1 MKKIRFGV
9 IDTWPWGVKNAE
21 SEVIN
26 RMKVAAENIG
36 AELICVTKE
45 GFLVD
50 EHFQRTDERI
60 DPSALD
66 FILSMHYEDIKMQDA
81 FHYHVLWNPPKI
93 TLQYDLY
100 HLYAKNIASH
110 DDYLIYDDGGMSNH
124 LKTLLSDHPRDLS
137 DASSLTASFS
147 KTAAIEPQIP
157 ENPVLFYCGVNWERF
172 ISGAESRHSGL
183 FALLDK
189 QEDVNL
195 YGPEHSWDGYRR
207 YRGSIPFDGT
217 SLINEIHQCGV
228 VLALSSDYHY
238 RAGAATNRI
247 YEACAGGAIT
257 ISDTN
262 RFIKNHFGDSVLYIA
277 YDKKHPD
284 KMFTQI
290 RMHLDWI
297 KQHPDQA
304 FEKAQKAQQI
314 FLEKF
319 SLEKQLL
326 DIISNHSKRKEAVK
340 QAMYARDAKG
350 QTLLVLFLD
359 TDILTSNEL
368 AILNNAIHNAEIQ
381 RNSNVVLAVCCD
393 KGVESELKKYIE
405 NSSVSVNLIGVN
417 FFDDFSNK
425 TLSRGEAF
433 AQVIKQIPHQYF
445 MLLDGSEIMFSTHV
459 TTLVRTLEDHAQ
471 SIAAYA
477 GDFLD
482 ALDGMRYPHLR
493 EVIRQFDFYNGY
505 YPSRYP
511 HPAGMFL
518 FRAEAAELLP
528 AEAEPFLDECLPNAL
543 LNLAIFSHQLPVKY
557 SGFMT
562 VGKKQSINIDF
573 QKVMTNPMQINF
585 VQGLV
590 QTGYEEWLASCPA
603 SIAVSSEIGS
613 HEFREVDKHLFKMM
627 RRKFRK
633 RLVIEIMWNCI
644 RLMANNKDGRAR
656 IRRKI
661 EKLKHEYSQTK

>member
-1 MKKIRFGV
+1 MNKVKFAI

-50 EHFQRTDERI
+50 EHFQKTNEKVDSSE
-60 DPSALD
+60 LD
-66 FILSMHYEDIKMQDA
+66 FVLSMHYEDIKMQDA
-81 FHYHVLWNPPKI
+81 FHYHILWNPPKI

-110 DDYLIYDDGGMSNH
+110 DDYLIYDDGGMSFH
-124 LKTLLSDHPRDLS
+124 LKTLLSDHPRDLAN
-137 DASSLTASFS
+137 ASSLTASFS
-147 KTAAIEPQIP
+147 KTAAIPPQIP

-172 ISGAESRHSGL
+172 IQGAESRHGGL
-183 FALLDK
+183 FSLMDQQK
-189 QEDVNL
+189 DVNL
-195 YGPEHSWDGYRR
+195 YGPEHSWDGYKR
-207 YRGSIPFDGT
+207 YHGSIPFDGT

-262 RFIKNHFGDSVLYIA
+262 RFIKKHFGDSVLYID

-297 KQHPDQA
+297 RRHPDKA
-304 FEKAQKAQQI
+304 LEKAQRAQQI
-314 FLEKF
+314 FIEKF
-319 SLEKQLL
+319 SLEKQLS

-340 QAMYARDAKG
+340 RAIHAIDTQAK
-350 QTLLVLFLD
+350 TLFILFLD
-359 TDILTSNEL
+359 TDVLTSNEL
-368 AILNNAIHNAEIQ
+368 VILDNAIHNAEVQ
-381 RNSNVVLAVCCD
+381 KDANVALAVCCD
-393 KGVESELKKYIE
+393 NRIEKELQKHIKDSTVPID
-405 NSSVSVNLIGVN
+405 LIGVD
-417 FFDDFSNK
+417 FFDNFSNK
-425 TLSRGEAF
+425 ILSRGEAF
-433 AQVIKQIPHQYF
+433 AKIINEIAHQYF
-445 MLLDGSEIMFSTHV
+445 ILLDGSETMFSTHV
-459 TTLVRTLEDHAQ
+459 TTLVRLLEDHAQ
-471 SIAAYA
+471 SIAAYS

-482 ALDGMRYPHLR
+482 AVDNMRYPHLR
-493 EVIRQFDFYNGY
+493 EVIHQFDFYSGY
-505 YPSRYP
+505 YPSFYP

-518 FRAEAAELLP
+518 FRTKAAEFLP
-528 AEAEPFLDECLPNAL
+528 AEAGPYLDDCLPNAL
-543 LNLAIFSHQLPVKY
+543 LNLSIFNHQLSVKY
-557 SGFMT
+557 SNFMT

-573 QKVMTNPMQINF
+573 PKVMTTPMQINF

-590 QTGYEEWLASCPA
+590 QTAYEEWLASCPDN
-603 SIAVSSEIGS
+603 ITTSSQVVPSG
-613 HEFREVDKHLFKMM
+613 FREVDKHLFKVM
-627 RRKFRK
+627 RCKLRK
-633 RLVIEIMWNCI
+633 RLKAEIMWNYF
-644 RLMANNKDGRAR
+644 RLMLNGKEER
-656 IRRKI
+656 IRIRERIK
-661 EKLKHEYSQTK
+661 KLKRECSQTK